1 MFAQQIGLDMK
12 EKDVEDLVETVE
24 VTDEIDEE
32 QQIRDEVRILACFL
46 FSSHIDAYISLKD

>member
-32 QQIRDEVRILACFL
+32 QQIRDEVRILVCFL
-46 FSSHIDAYISLKD
+46 FLSHLKAYISLKD

>member
-32 QQIRDEVRILACFL
+32 QQIRDEVRILVCFL
-46 FSSHIDAYISLKD
+46 FSSHLDAYISLKD